1 MSSHRSPLPVLHLVV
16 DHVRVLANAGNG
28 GDGAVSFR
36 REKFVPR
43 GGPDGGDG
51 GRGGSIIFRVDENVD
66 NLTEFYYTPIL
77 KAKNGERGRGKQC
90 YGKAAPDQFYHV
102 PVGTV
107 VYRLPEK
114 ETAADFAVAAG
125 DGRSFIDLSE
135 LPASDEAPPPPAPTE
150 IDPANLLLVADLKE
164 AGVDYVLCK
173 GGAGGKG
180 NIHFKS
186 GRNRAP
192 TQYTEGEEGEGG
204 TFYLELRKIADAGLV
219 GYPNAGKSTLLTR
232 ISQAHPKIAPYP
244 FTTLTPQI
252 GVVEL
257 PGYQRVTVADIPG
270 LVEGAHANV
279 GLGHDFLR
287 HIVRCK
293 LLVFVIDIAGSEGR
307 EPIADLQT
315 LRRELD
321 LYDAQ
326 LSSRSWLVAAN
337 KMDLPGA
344 GANLEIFRARY
355 PKIEVVPISAEH
367 GTGIEELKL
376 ALARHLPSSPP
387 PAKGTV
393 DDAASPSIAPSPIQQ
408 V

>member
-1 MSSHRSPLPVLHLVV
+1 MFV
-16 DHVRVLANAGNG
+16 DHVRILAKAGNG

-66 NLTEFYYTPIL
+66 SLTEFYYAPIL

-90 YGKAAPDQFYHV
+90 YGKAAPDQIYHV

-107 VYRLPEK
+107 VYRLPRK
-114 ETAADFAVAAG
+114 ETAADPALEAG
-125 DGRSFIDLSE
+125 DGRRFIDLSKIPE
-135 LPASDEAPPPPAPTE
+135 SDEAPPRPAPTE
-150 IDPANLLLVADLKE
+150 IDPSELVLVADLKE
-164 AGVDYVLCK
+164 AGVDYLLCK

-232 ISQAHPKIAPYP
+232 LSQAHPKIAPYP

-257 PGYQRVTVADIPG
+257 PAWQRLTVADIPG

-307 EPIADLQT
+307 EPIADLQS

-344 GANLEIFRARY
+344 RAKLETFRARY

-376 ALARHLPSSPP
+376 ALARHLPPSLPP
-387 PAKGTV
+387 PKAAI
-393 DDAASPSIAPSPIQQ
+393 DDAASPPTAPSRIQK